1 MRITL
6 KKHEKSSDMVEL
18 WQEKDLYTSFNRDC
32 FYKTDIEKALN
43 DNGEVEVELV
53 IV

>member
-6 KKHEKSSDMVEL
+6 KKHEKASDMVEL
-18 WQEKDLYTSFNRDC
+18 WQGTELYTAFHRDV
-32 FYKTDIEKALN
+32 FYQTDIEKALEL
-43 DNGEVEVELV
+43 NGEVEVELV